1 MLPDLRALT
10 AEVDRALLRYLP
22 PAEAY
27 PQELNRAMHYS
38 VLAGGKRLRPLL
50 ALAAADVFAVPR
62 ERAMPVACALE
73 LVHTYSLIHD
83 DLPALDNDDYRRG
96 RLSNHLVFGEAVA
109 ILAGDALLT
118 RAFALL
124 AGEAAELFPAETIVR
139 VIQELAAA
147 AGAAGMVGGQVV
159 DIISEGRQ
167 VDAGTLD
174 YIHRHKTGALF
185 TCAVRSG
192 ALLGAPSPLELAR
205 LTGFA
210 EYAGLAFQITDDI
223 LDLSGE
229 EAVLGK
235 KTGSDLQK
243 QKATYPALYGLAE
256 AGRRAKENLEAAR
269 AALRP
274 FGDRAECL
282 LLLADLLV
290 NREK

>member
-1 MLPDLRALT
+1 
-10 AEVDRALLRYLP
+10 
-22 PAEAY
+22 
-27 PQELNRAMHYS
+27 MHYS
-38 VLAGGKRLRPLL
+38 VLSGGKRLRPLL
-50 ALAAADVFAVPR
+50 ALAAADIFAVPR
-62 ERAMPVACALE
+62 ERALPVACALE

-96 RLSNHLVFGEAVA
+96 HLSNHLVFGEAIA

-118 RAFALL
+118 LAFALL
-124 AGEAAELFPAETIVR
+124 AGEVTELFPADTVARLVR
-139 VIQELAAA
+139 ELAGA

-167 VDAGTLD
+167 VDAATLD

-205 LTGFA
+205 LTNFA

-223 LDLSGE
+223 LDLAGE

-243 QKATYPALYGLAE
+243 LKATYPALYGLAE
-256 AGRRAKENLEAAR
+256 AGRLAKENLQAAKS
-269 AALRP
+269 ALRP
-274 FGDRAECL
+274 FGDRAGS
-282 LLLADLLV
+282 LLALADILV
-290 NREK
+290 NRDR